1 MIRSH
6 TALLARLA
14 SYYDV
19 ALNYT
24 GRNHITKA
32 KGMRT
37 AFCCDVHDSHGGGRS
52 ITQAPGRIVVAP
64 HQQRARML
72 FQLMII

>member
-1 MIRSH
+1 MIHSH

-19 ALNYT
+19 ARNYK
-24 GRNHITKA
+24 GRIHITRG

-37 AFCCDVHDSHGGGRS
+37 AFCCDVLDSHGGRS